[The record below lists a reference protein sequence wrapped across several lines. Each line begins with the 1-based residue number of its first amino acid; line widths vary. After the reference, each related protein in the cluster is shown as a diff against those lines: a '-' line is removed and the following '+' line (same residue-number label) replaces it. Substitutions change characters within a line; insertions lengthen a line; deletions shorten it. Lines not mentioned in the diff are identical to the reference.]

1 MSSKPIKVDSDHH
14 QRADGHVVAVGNTA
28 ATQASQGTVAAVVT
42 TAIMVWSLVLVVL
55 EVRANRRGGSVPRA
69 QDNPARRRVQ
79 EPDAAGETAAPPVRR
94 TRAAEEAGGESGL
107 IEFGTLGPHRGGL
120 PALSFGRDGDEAE
133 GSFGRSAAAT

>member
-55 EVRANRRGGSVPRA
+55 EVRANRRGASRSRT
-69 QDNPARRRVQ
+69 Q
-79 EPDAAGETAAPPVRR
+79 PVKRP
-94 TRAAEEAGGESGL
+94 
-107 IEFGTLGPHRGGL
+107 PHRSGG
-120 PALSFGRDGDEAE
+120 PGPPRKQAGRAVSSSSGPWALTAGASRL
-133 GSFGRSAAAT
+133 